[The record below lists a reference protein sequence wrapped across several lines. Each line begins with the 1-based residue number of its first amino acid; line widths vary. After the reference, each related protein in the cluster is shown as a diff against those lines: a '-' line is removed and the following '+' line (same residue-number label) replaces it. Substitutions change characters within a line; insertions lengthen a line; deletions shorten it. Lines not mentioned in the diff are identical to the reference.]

1 MSSND
6 FRVAAA
12 DLRTQVEH
20 EAVTAEIG
28 DVAGYLQEHLGQS
41 MTAYLSGLDRSKTV
55 GWVAGKSEPRDLP
68 RMRLHY
74 AYQATRILT
83 DAYDDE
89 TARAWFF
96 GSNTRLDDEAP
107 AYLLRHGT
115 SPDDLRLIIPAA
127 CAFVEVAG

>member
-1 MSSND
+1 MHTTTD
-6 FRVAAA
+6 I

-20 EAVTAEIG
+20 EAITSKIG
-28 DVAGYLQEHLGQS
+28 DLAAYLQEHLGQKMS
-41 MTAYLSGLDRSKTV
+41 AYLSGIDHAKTV
-55 GWVAGKSEPRDLP
+55 GLWVAGKSEPRDLP
-68 RMRLHY
+68 TMRLRY
-74 AYQATRILT
+74 AYRAARILI

-115 SPDDLRLIIPAA
+115 SPDDLRQIIPAA
-127 CAFVEVAG
+127 YAFVEVAG

>member
-1 MSSND
+1 M
-6 FRVAAA
+6 RTTAEI

-20 EAVTAEIG
+20 EAVTGKIG
-28 DVAGYLQEHLGQS
+28 DLAAYLQEHLGQK
-41 MTAYLSGLDRSKTV
+41 MTAYLSGLDHSKTV
-55 GWVAGKSEPRDLP
+55 GLWVAGKSEPRDLP
-68 RMRLHY
+68 SMRLRY

-115 SPDDLRLIIPAA
+115 RPDDVRLIIPAA
-127 CAFVEVAG
+127 YAFVEVAG